1 MKNIANLETGRW
13 DLTFWKVGLDILE
26 PLLHFACRVW

>member
-1 MKNIANLETGRW
+1 MTVNTTVKEQGKQL
-13 DLTFWKVGLDILE
+13 GLDILE